1 MAKNLA
7 YSLRTLLRSP
17 LFTAVAVLSLALG
30 IGANTAIFSLLNQVV
45 LRSLPVQ
52 DPERLVL
59 LHVDYAAPGSSS
71 SDNNESVFSYP
82 AYRDL
87 RDRDAA
93 FSAVIARMGTPAS
106 VAWQGTTQPADA
118 ELVSGN
124 FFQGLG
130 VGAAI
135 GRVIQPEDDGAPGAH
150 PVVVLSHSYWS
161 SRFANNPAILNQTL
175 AISGHPMV
183 VIGVARAGF
192 NGIVPGKSNDL
203 YVPIAMQREMIPTM
217 NALEDRRT
225 RWLNIFARLKPG
237 IDLRRAQAA
246 TDATYRAILESELSQ
261 MGRMRSDRDRDEFL
275 NHRAQLRPAAQGISQ
290 MREQFEKPLVALMT
304 LAGLVLLIACAN
316 VASLMLA
323 RATARQ
329 REIAIRLALGAS
341 QRSLA
346 GQLLSDGLLL
356 AFAGGL
362 LGLAAAYWGASILVG
377 VLPQDSGKW
386 LSAAIDTRL
395 LLFNLSV
402 SLACGLFFGM
412 APAFQA
418 TRPNVAG
425 TLKDQAGSI
434 ASSAGPARLRKA
446 LVVGQ
451 LSLSLLLVAGAGLF
465 TGSLLNLLNLNLGFR
480 TQRLMTFK
488 VNAALNRPKAPQTTA
503 FYRTLEERFAA
514 IPGVAGVA
522 LATAGGPFSGSSTG
536 GNVTVEA
543 YSAKPDEYTGSSQIA
558 VSSGYFRAMGIA
570 LRAGREF
577 SNRDDAASPKVVI
590 VNEAFAKRYL
600 AGRNPI
606 GQRMMFGG
614 SNHPVFDR
622 EIVGVAADSRVDLR
636 KPQPETVYTPYAQN
650 EKGQRATFY
659 MRFAGDE
666 SRFTANI
673 RRVLRDADPDTPVAT
688 FKTVDLRIR
697 ETLYVE
703 RLIAVLS
710 DAFGVL
716 ATLLAA
722 IGLYGVIAYAVTR
735 RTSEIGIRMALGA
748 VPRDVLRMI
757 LGEAAGMAAVG
768 IAIGLAGAFA
778 LSRLV
783 KSQLFGIQPAD
794 LRVLGGAA
802 AVLALVALLAALLPG
817 WKASRIDPVS
827 ALKYE

>member
-17 LFTAVAVLSLALG
+17 LFTMVAVLSLALG

-82 AYRDL
+82 TYRDL

-93 FSAVIARMGTPAS
+93 FSSVIARMGAPTS
-106 VAWQGTTQPADA
+106 VSWQGTTQPADA

-124 FFQGLG
+124 FFEGLG

-135 GRVIQPEDDGAPGAH
+135 GRVLKPEDDGAPGAN
-150 PVVVLSHSYWS
+150 PVVVLSHGYWS
-161 SRFANNPAILNQTL
+161 SRFANSPAILNQTL
-175 AISGHPMV
+175 VVNGHPMV
-183 VIGVARAGF
+183 VIGVAQTGF
-192 NGIVPGKSNDL
+192 NGIVPGKSNDF

-217 NALEDRRT
+217 NALQDRLT

-237 IDLRRAQAA
+237 IDVRRAQGA
-246 TDATYRAILESELSQ
+246 TDATYRTILESELSQ
-261 MGRMRSDRDRDEFL
+261 IGRMRSDRDRDEFL

-341 QRSLA
+341 RGSLA

-356 AFAGGL
+356 ALAGGL
-362 LGLAAAYWGASILVG
+362 LGLAAAYGGASILVG

-395 LLFNLSV
+395 LLFNLAVSV
-402 SLACGLFFGM
+402 VCGLFFGM
-412 APAFQA
+412 APAYQS

-488 VNAALNRPKAPQTTA
+488 VNAALNRPQAAEATA
-503 FYRTLEERFAA
+503 FYRTLDERFAA

-522 LATAGGPFSGSSTG
+522 LATGGGPFSGSNTG
-536 GNVTVEA
+536 GNITVQA
-543 YSAKPDEYTGSSQIA
+543 YGARPDEYTGAERIA
-558 VSSGYFRAMGIA
+558 VSPGYFRAMGIV

-577 SNRDDAASPKVVI
+577 SNHDEAASPKVVI
-590 VNEAFAKRYL
+590 VNEAFVKRYL
-600 AGRNPI
+600 AGRDPI
-606 GQRMMFGG
+606 GQRMMFGS

-636 KPQPETVYTPYAQN
+636 KPQQETVYTPYAQN

-659 MRFAGDE
+659 MRFASDE
-666 SRFTANI
+666 GRLTANI

-768 IAIGLAGAFA
+768 IGIGLAGAIG

-794 LRVLGGAA
+794 PRVLGGAA
-802 AVLALVALLAALLPG
+802 AILALVALLAALLPG
-817 WKASRIDPVS
+817 WKASRIDPVT